1 MARRSQV
8 PALASIDRRVVPAL
22 LGESMATTAEH
33 VARGPTDGFRH
44 EALLYAG
51 DDGFLEGTLPWIR
64 DAVAAGEPILVVV
77 SAARIV
83 RLRDELGAQA
93 EGVTFAD
100 MADVG
105 TNPARIIPAWREFV
119 DAHAGQGRRLRG
131 IGEPIW
137 AQRSPDELVE
147 CQRHEA
153 LLNLAFA
160 GAEDFWLLCPYD
172 VDALHPDVIVKAH
185 RSHPTVV
192 AGDETRRSDI
202 YDDVDA
208 VAAPF
213 ADPLS
218 EPPRDADELPF
229 GSGTLAAVRRLVQRR
244 ARGAGLSEVSTSDLM
259 LAVNEVATNSIR
271 HGGGAGV
278 LRAWLTEDV
287 LIFEVADA
295 GAIADP
301 LAGRERPSSGQSG
314 GHGLWLCNQVCDLVQ
329 LRTFAGGSVVRL
341 HTRGA

>member
-1 MARRSQV
+1 M
-8 PALASIDRRVVPAL
+8 PAV
-22 LGESMATTAEH
+22 LGESMATTAED
-33 VARGPTDGFRH
+33 VERRPTDGFRH

-77 SAARIV
+77 GAERIA
-83 RLRDELGAQA
+83 RLREALGAQA
-93 EGVTFAD
+93 DGVTFAD
-100 MADVG
+100 MAEVG

-137 AQRSPDELVE
+137 AERSPDELVE

-160 GAEDFWLLCPYD
+160 GAGDFWLLCPYD
-172 VDALHPDVIVKAH
+172 VDALDADVIEKAH

-192 AGDETRRSDI
+192 VGDEARRSNSYEDL
-202 YDDVDA
+202 DT
-208 VAAPF
+208 VAGPF
-213 ADPLS
+213 AEPLADP
-218 EPPRDADELPF
+218 PPEAEELPF
-229 GSGTLAAVRRLVQRR
+229 ATGTLAVVRRLTALR
-244 ARGAGLSEVSTSDLM
+244 AHDAGLSAERVSDLV
-259 LAVNEVATNSIR
+259 LAVNEVTTNSIR
-271 HGGGAGV
+271 HAGGHGV
-278 LRAWLTEDV
+278 LRVWLTDDM

-301 LAGRERPSSGQSG
+301 LAGRERPASGQPG

-329 LRTFAGGSVVRL
+329 LRTFAAGSVVRL
-341 HTRGA
+341 HARRGA

>member
-1 MARRSQV
+1 
-8 PALASIDRRVVPAL
+8 
-22 LGESMATTAEH
+22 MATTAEH
-33 VARGPTDGFRH
+33 VERWPTDGFRH

-51 DDGFLEGTLPWIR
+51 DDGFIEGTLPWIR

-77 SAARIV
+77 SAARIA
-83 RLRDELGAQA
+83 RLREELGSEA
-93 EGVTFAD
+93 ERVTFAD

-105 TNPARIIPAWREFV
+105 TNPARIIPAWRAFV

-160 GAEDFWLLCPYD
+160 GAEAFWLLCPYD
-172 VDALHPDVIVKAH
+172 VDALDSDVIEKAH

-192 AGDETRRSDI
+192 AGDEARRSETYEDLG
-202 YDDVDA
+202 V

-213 ADPLS
+213 AEPLP
-218 EPPRDADELPF
+218 EPPPGVDELPF
-229 GSGTLAAVRRLVQRR
+229 AAGTLAVVRRLVEQR
-244 ARGAGLSEVSTSDLM
+244 AKDAGLSAVQASDLV
-259 LAVNEVATNSIR
+259 LVVNEAATNSVR
-271 HGGGAGV
+271 HGGGEGV
-278 LRAWLTEDV
+278 LRAWLTDDMLV
-287 LIFEVADA
+287 FEVADA

-301 LAGRERPSSGQSG
+301 LAGRERPGSGQSG

-329 LRTFAGGSVVRL
+329 LRAFASGSVVRL
-341 HTRGA
+341 HTRLG

>member
-1 MARRSQV
+1 MAATAQHVERR
-8 PALASIDRRVVPAL
+8 
-22 LGESMATTAEH
+22 
-33 VARGPTDGFRH
+33 PTDGFRH

-77 SAARIV
+77 SAARIA
-83 RLRDELGAQA
+83 RLREELGAEA

-100 MADVG
+100 MAEVG

-137 AQRSPDELVE
+137 ADRSPDELVE

-172 VDALHPDVIVKAH
+172 VDALDPDVVRKAH
-185 RSHPTVV
+185 SSHAAMV
-192 AGDETRRSDI
+192 AGDETRRSDA
-202 YDDVDA
+202 YEDLGV
-208 VAAPF
+208 VAGPF
-213 ADPLS
+213 AEPLPG
-218 EPPRDADELPF
+218 PPPGADVLPF
-229 GSGTLAAVRRLVQRR
+229 AAGTLAPVRRLVELR
-244 ARGAGLSEVSTSDLM
+244 AREAGLSEVATGDLV
-259 LAVNEVATNSIR
+259 LAVNEVATNSLR
-271 HGGGAGV
+271 HGGGEG
-278 LRAWLTEDV
+278 LLSAWLTDEM

-295 GAIADP
+295 GGIADP
-301 LAGRERPSSGQSG
+301 LAGRVRPASGQSG
-314 GHGLWLCNQVCDLVQ
+314 GHGLWLCNQACDLVQ
-329 LRTFAGGSVVRL
+329 LRWFASGSVVRL
-341 HTRGA
+341 HKRRDA

>member
-1 MARRSQV
+1 
-8 PALASIDRRVVPAL
+8 
-22 LGESMATTAEH
+22 MATTAEH
-33 VARGPTDGFRH
+33 VERWPTDGFRH

-51 DDGFLEGTLPWIR
+51 DDGFIEATLPWIR

-77 SAARIV
+77 SAARIA
-83 RLRDELGAQA
+83 RLREELGSEA
-93 EGVTFAD
+93 ERVTFAD

-105 TNPARIIPAWREFV
+105 TNPARIIPAWRAFV

-160 GAEDFWLLCPYD
+160 GSEAFWLLCPYD
-172 VDALHPDVIVKAH
+172 VDALDSDVIEKAH

-192 AGDETRRSDI
+192 AGDEARRSETYEDLG
-202 YDDVDA
+202 V
-208 VAAPF
+208 VAEPF
-213 ADPLS
+213 AEPLP
-218 EPPRDADELPF
+218 EPPPGMDELPF
-229 GSGTLAAVRRLVQRR
+229 AAGTLAVVRRLVEQR
-244 ARGAGLSEVSTSDLM
+244 AKDAGLSAVQASDLV
-259 LAVNEVATNSIR
+259 LVVNEAATNSVR
-271 HGGGAGV
+271 HGGGEGV
-278 LRAWLTEDV
+278 LRAWLTDDM

-301 LAGRERPSSGQSG
+301 LAGRERPGSGQSG

-329 LRTFAGGSVVRL
+329 LRAFASGSVVRL
-341 HTRGA
+341 HTRLG

>member
-1 MARRSQV
+1 
-8 PALASIDRRVVPAL
+8 
-22 LGESMATTAEH
+22 MATTAEH
-33 VARGPTDGFRH
+33 AGRWATDGFRH

-51 DDGFLEGTLPWIR
+51 EDGFLEGTLPWIR

-77 SAARIV
+77 SAARIA
-83 RLRDELGAQA
+83 RLREELGAQA

-105 TNPARIIPAWREFV
+105 INPARIIPAWRAFV

-137 AQRSPDELVE
+137 AERSADELVE

-172 VDALHPDVIVKAH
+172 VEALDADVIEKAH

-192 AGDETRRSDI
+192 AGDEARASETYEDL
-202 YDDVDA
+202 VA

-213 ADPLS
+213 AEPLP
-218 EPPRDADELPF
+218 EPPPEAEELPF
-229 GSGTLAAVRRLVQRR
+229 AAGSLAAVRRTVQLR
-244 ARGAGLSEVSTSDLM
+244 ARGAGLSHEQAGDLV
-259 LAVNEVATNSIR
+259 LAVNEVATNSVR
-271 HGGGAGV
+271 HGGGVGV
-278 LRAWLTEDV
+278 LRAWLTDEM

-301 LAGRERPSSGQSG
+301 LAGRERPASNQSG

-329 LRTFAGGSVVRL
+329 LRTFASGSVVRL
-341 HTRGA
+341 HTRRSA

>member
-1 MARRSQV
+1 
-8 PALASIDRRVVPAL
+8 
-22 LGESMATTAEH
+22 MATAAEH
-33 VARGPTDGFRH
+33 VERATTDGFRH

-51 DDGFLEGTLPWIR
+51 DDGFLAGTLPWIR
-64 DAVAAGEPILVVV
+64 DAVAAAEPILVVV
-77 SAARIV
+77 NAARIA
-83 RLRDELGAQA
+83 RLREKLGARA

-137 AQRSPDELVE
+137 ADRSPDELVE

-172 VDALHPDVIVKAH
+172 VDALDADVIAKAH
-185 RSHPTVV
+185 CSHPAVV
-192 AGDETRRSDI
+192 GGEETRPSDT
-202 YDDVDA
+202 YEDLAA

-213 ADPLS
+213 AEPLS
-218 EPPRDADELPF
+218 EPPPGADVLPF
-229 GSGTLAAVRRLVQRR
+229 ASGTLAVVRRLVAHR
-244 ARGAGLSEVSTSDLM
+244 ARDAGLSDAATSDLV
-259 LAVNEVATNSIR
+259 LAVNELATNSIR
-271 HGGGAGV
+271 HGGGEGV
-278 LRAWLTEDV
+278 LRAWLTDER

-295 GAIADP
+295 GAIVDP
-301 LAGRERPSSGQSG
+301 LAGRVRPGSGQSG
-314 GHGLWLCNQVCDLVQ
+314 GHGLWLCNQACDLVQ
-329 LRTFAGGSVVRL
+329 LRSFASGSVVRL
-341 HTRGA
+341 HKRRGA